1 MEAALYDPE
10 WGFYA
15 TGGHAGRR
23 GDFITSV
30 EVGPLFGAV
39 IARALDAWWHELGS
53 PRPFVVVDAG
63 AGVGTLARAVLAAA
77 PECAAAL
84 RYVLVERS
92 ATLRAEHDRGLPV
105 VLPVHTFAAPREPD
119 DEDEQPARLLP
130 DGPLVVSLESLP
142 PTGAHVVLANELLDN
157 LPVRLLER
165 TAEGWSEVGV
175 GSDFEELLL
184 PVDAAACACRTS
196 RLLRDR
202 ASHGRRSAV
211 RWLRDGARAG
221 GSGRR
226 LRLHD
231 HDRADGCSP
240 LDRLAA
246 HLSRAR
252 SGQVRRSL
260 ISAEQDITCEVALDQ
275 LAAVRPP
282 SEVRDQKSFLG
293 AHGVDALVDE
303 GRTSLGAG
311 RGPRGA
317 SRRCAVA
324 VGSARRR
331 RSPISMASAGSP
343 LQSGSDEAL
352 RRRRRS
358 TTSIAARIWWRL
370 TDQASRRRA
379 VPRSIRS
386 RGTTCAICVRAGAW

>member
-15 TGGHAGRR
+15 TGGRAGRR

-39 IARALDAWWHELGS
+39 VARALDAWWYELGS
-53 PRPFVVVDAG
+53 PRPYVVVDAG

-92 ATLRAEHDRGLPV
+92 EALRAEHDRGLPV
-105 VLPVHTFAAPREPD
+105 VLPIHAFAAAYELD

-157 LPVRLLER
+157 FPVRLLER
-165 TAEGWSEVGV
+165 TADGWAEVGV

-184 PVDAAACACRTS
+184 PIELPPALADIDASPGSRVAWQEGAA
-196 RLLRDR
+196 
-202 ASHGRRSAV
+202 G
-211 RWLRDGARAG
+211 WLREVLELAPRVVVFDYMTTTVQMAARPSTDWLRTYHGHDRG
-221 GSGRR
+221 GSPTSELG
-226 LRLHD
+226 
-231 HDRADGCSP
+231 
-240 LDRLAA
+240 
-246 HLSRAR
+246 
-252 SGQVRRSL
+252 
-260 ISAEQDITCEVALDQ
+260 EQDITCEVALDQ

-282 SEVRDQKSFLG
+282 SEVRDQKSFLA

-303 GRTSLGAG
+303 GRTAWE
-311 RGPRGA
+311 RGA
-317 SRRCAVA
+317 AQ
-324 VGSARRR
+324 G
-331 RSPISMASAGSP
+331 G
-343 LQSGSDEAL
+343 LEAL
-352 RRRRRS
+352 RGRS
-358 TTSIAARIWWRL
+358 RIREAEAL
-370 TDQASRRRA
+370 TDIDGLGGFSVAEW
-379 VPRSIRS
+379 
-386 RGTTCAICVRAGAW
+386 VR